1 MIRHK
6 TYRKDLV
13 PRTTEIIERVTYNID
28 DLLDDYQFDYDHA
41 NQITAP
47 GHFPIYLESDISI
60 TELKMMAKEV
70 PQFRLPQPVL

>member
-41 NQITAP
+41 N
-47 GHFPIYLESDISI
+47 
-60 TELKMMAKEV
+60 
-70 PQFRLPQPVL
+70 